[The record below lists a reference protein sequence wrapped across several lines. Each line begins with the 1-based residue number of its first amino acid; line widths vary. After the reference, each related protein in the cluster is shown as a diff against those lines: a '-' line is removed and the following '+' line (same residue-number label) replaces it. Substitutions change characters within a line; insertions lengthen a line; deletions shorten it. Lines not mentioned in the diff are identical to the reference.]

1 MRSCFFIFAF
11 LQATFAYR
19 YELSDDSRYVNF
31 GNSDES
37 RRSSRQLG
45 FDWDNPS
52 PDYDNNFNNR
62 RVPNTFNWNSRQ
74 EQNPDTFIFEDDF
87 ENRNFVTTQ
96 RPSFQIPAFRRT
108 TQRTPSSTIAIPGMG
123 TPRTPCEDRC
133 LSTPEYNPVCGD
145 DNMTYFSMHRLN
157 CARRCGKRVSMKHM
171 GACTRIRQ

>member
-1 MRSCFFIFAF
+1 MRSCFFVFFAF

-19 YELSDDSRYVNF
+19 YELPQDSRYINF
-31 GNSDES
+31 HNFDVS
-37 RRSSRQLG
+37 RRSSRQRGG
-45 FDWDNPS
+45 FDWDEP

-62 RVPNTFNWNSRQ
+62 PISNTFNWNPRRVENQDS
-74 EQNPDTFIFEDDF
+74 FIFEDDF
-87 ENRNFVTTQ
+87 ENRNFVTTP
-96 RPSFQIPAFRRT
+96 RPTFQAFRRT

-157 CARRCGKRVSMKHM
+157 CARRCGKKVSMKHM
-171 GACTRIRQ
+171 GACTRITQ